1 MKYIKK
7 CDEKNMKYPEI
18 ILRMEHFY
26 EGDRIENL
34 QALMIYSFS
43 NIAIGSLPAP
53 PYLLWLLFM

>member
-1 MKYIKK
+1 
-7 CDEKNMKYPEI
+7 MKYPEI